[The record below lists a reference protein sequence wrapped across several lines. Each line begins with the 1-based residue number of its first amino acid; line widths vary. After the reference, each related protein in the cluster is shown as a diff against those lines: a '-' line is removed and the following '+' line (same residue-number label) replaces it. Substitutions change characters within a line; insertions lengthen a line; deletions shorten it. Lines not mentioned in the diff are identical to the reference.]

1 MTERPV
7 RPATRDAEREVVRAV
22 ARLKAAVVGLLF
34 GLMAGVT
41 LFAMTAIL
49 VIENGP
55 QTGAHLRLLSHYA
68 PGYTVT
74 WRGAFIGFAWA
85 FLFAGAAGWCIG
97 FLYNLLVGLRQRGP
111 HG

>member
-1 MTERPV
+1 MTASPV
-7 RPATRDAEREVVRAV
+7 RPATSDAEREVVRAV

-34 GLMAGVT
+34 GLMAGIT

-49 VIENGP
+49 IIENGP
-55 QTGAHLRLLSHYA
+55 RTGEHLRLLGHFA

-74 WRGAFIGFAWA
+74 WPGAFIGFAWA
-85 FLFAGAAGWCIG
+85 FLFGGAIGWCTG
-97 FLYNLLVGLRQRGP
+97 FLYNRFVGLRQRGP

>member
-1 MTERPV
+1 MTAGPV
-7 RPATRDAEREVVRAV
+7 RPAMRDAEGEVVRAV
-22 ARLKAAVVGLLF
+22 ARLKAAMLGLLF
-34 GLMAGVT
+34 GLMAGIT

-49 VIENGP
+49 IIENGP
-55 QTGAHLRLLSHYA
+55 QTGAHLRLLSTYA

-85 FLFAGAAGWCIG
+85 FLFGGVAGWCIG
-97 FLYNLLVGLRQRGP
+97 YLYNRLVGLRRRGP